1 MRNNIG
7 NSSTSTMSSQ
17 QKRRPLHLM
26 SEIETM
32 MNQSSSQQG
41 NNNGNR
47 RTAGL
52 DDTATYSDCRTA
64 VAVVSSF
71 NKSTSGSASGVDGR
85 KPRQRRHYKRGGE
98 DDSHVN
104 GDCSGSAVS
113 SSSSLSFLRSR
124 RGSSSRVGGGR
135 SGLRKKDS
143 FIYGGLFV
151 LCGIMSYT
159 VFWMDGLN
167 YHHHYSYDL
176 AAAATTTS
184 SDPLQQQQPNT
195 NRQLSFLDSVWS
207 EYGKD
212 SFHFEYLLPPSEL
225 DLTVSRRLPV
235 HTAVP
240 PDDNVTPDDGLCDD
254 ILLFLPDSFSRNG
267 HGSQLNSYILAAE
280 VATYLNKAMVVY
292 DAPQWVQKFKG
303 GSQFGCPKDSL
314 VGGENHVLMREQK
327 EGEKLKGSRGWVEN
341 FPGGL
346 ERLIQHPDWLSR
358 KCSIPCQDDFKYW
371 DWENVRTKQQM
382 QFKDPETGKKDWT
395 FDLQEVTCKS
405 AHGRDTNVLVVGGY
419 ELRKYF
425 DQEIKEKMIQRVPS
439 SPIDSAI
446 DSANGQDEEDDKNDN
461 QDAYDWAIR
470 LGASSS
476 EAKAFTELDQEED
489 IWDFVSALM
498 ARSGIIRFQP
508 WIARDVEAFIKEANL
523 PLNVDYDS
531 IHVRRGD
538 KLEQESKREVNNFWR
553 SRGYG
558 KGTGRKIP
566 RNFIPFAHYV
576 GQGYHKKP
584 CNADGEAHLVF
595 VATDDPKVVKQE
607 LTGMKKDDQGYT
619 VMNECHKFNFV
630 FGPTPKDDTPS
641 HLNSEGGHRNC
652 VDRYKR
658 NIAGIA
664 DLLILAKS
672 NLFVGEFNSNW
683 GRLVRVFRMRLNDEL
698 FDADGE
704 AEGID
709 LDQGEQLAA
718 GGKRRRAAKTVAHP
732 VLTKGLKVA
741 WGKPHPGP
749 LGL

>member
-1 MRNNIG
+1 
-7 NSSTSTMSSQ
+7 
-17 QKRRPLHLM
+17 
-26 SEIETM
+26 
-32 MNQSSSQQG
+32 
-41 NNNGNR
+41 
-47 RTAGL
+47 
-52 DDTATYSDCRTA
+52 
-64 VAVVSSF
+64 
-71 NKSTSGSASGVDGR
+71 
-85 KPRQRRHYKRGGE
+85 
-98 DDSHVN
+98 
-104 GDCSGSAVS
+104 
-113 SSSSLSFLRSR
+113 
-124 RGSSSRVGGGR
+124 
-135 SGLRKKDS
+135 
-143 FIYGGLFV
+143 
-151 LCGIMSYT
+151 
-159 VFWMDGLN
+159 
-167 YHHHYSYDL
+167 
-176 AAAATTTS
+176 
-184 SDPLQQQQPNT
+184 
-195 NRQLSFLDSVWS
+195 
-207 EYGKD
+207 
-212 SFHFEYLLPPSEL
+212 
-225 DLTVSRRLPV
+225 
-235 HTAVP
+235 
-240 PDDNVTPDDGLCDD
+240 
-254 ILLFLPDSFSRNG
+254 
-267 HGSQLNSYILAAE
+267 
-280 VATYLNKAMVVY
+280 MVVL

-303 GSQFGCPKDSL
+303 GSQFGCPKDAL

-327 EGEKLKGSRGWVEN
+327 EGERPKGSRGWVEN
-341 FPGGL
+341 FPTGL

-358 KCSIPCQDDFKYW
+358 KCPIPCQDDFKYY

-425 DQEIKEKMIQRVPS
+425 DQEMKEKMIQRVPS
-439 SPIDSAI
+439 SLIDSAM
-446 DSANGQDEEDDKNDN
+446 DTADGQNDQDDKKDN
-461 QDAYDWAIR
+461 QDAFDWATR
-470 LGASSS
+470 LGASSA

-508 WIARDVEAFIKEANL
+508 WIARDVEAYIKKASL

-553 SRGYG
+553 ARGYG

-566 RNFIPFAHYV
+566 RNFIPFSHYV

-584 CNADGEAHLVF
+584 CNADGEAHLVY
-595 VATDDPKVVKQE
+595 VATDDPRVIKQE
-607 LTGMKKDDQGYT
+607 LTGMKKDDLGFT
-619 VMNECHKFNFV
+619 VMNQCHKFKFV
-630 FGPTPKDDTPS
+630 FGPAQNDEAPS

-658 NIAGIA
+658 NISGIA

-698 FDADGE
+698 FTADGE
-704 AEGID
+704 AEGDD
-709 LDQGEQLAA
+709 LDQGEQQAES
-718 GGKRRRAAKTVAHP
+718 GKRRRTAKTVPHP